1 MTENLELCSACGKG
15 YFRPTAEAATARE
28 STEPF
33 RETSDMHIYV
43 CDNCG
48 RKKPKAVL
56 KEYIAISESVTAKV
70 IKADERK
77 EEDSNHVAK

>member
-1 MTENLELCSACGKG
+1 MARDILDRQLKATTEG
-15 YFRPTAEAATARE
+15 E

-48 RKKPKAVL
+48 HKKPKAVL
-56 KEYIAISESVTAKV
+56 KEYIAISDSVTAKV
-70 IKADERK
+70 IKADVHK
-77 EEDSNHVAK
+77 DEDSNHLRNN

>member
-15 YFRPTAEAATARE
+15 YFRPTAEASTAGE
-28 STEPF
+28 ITEPF

-48 RKKPKAVL
+48 HKKPKAVL
-56 KEYIAISESVTAKV
+56 KEYIAISDSVTAKV
-70 IKADERK
+70 IKTDERK
-77 EEDSNHVAK
+77 DQDSK